1 MVKRWQ
7 IEAESSHAGMLD
19 QYADIEVSELSDLDE
34 LDDETAQGCAVYFVF
49 DKDELIYV
57 GSSSFIAD
65 RLNYWIRDKRFG
77 RKQWTRIAVMPVDER
92 VRFTVENHYIRL
104 LRPHGNKEWVEA

>member
-7 IEAESSHAGMLD
+7 IEAETKHAELLA
-19 QYADIEVSELSDLDE
+19 QYTEVEISELPELDALDE
-34 LDDETAQGCAVYFVF
+34 KTGEGCAVYFVF
-49 DKDELIYV
+49 DGDEIVYV

-77 RKQWTRIAVMPVDER
+77 RKRWTRICVLPVDER

-104 LRPHGNKEWVEA
+104 LEPRDNIEWVA